1 MMKGNK
7 AGTYLQTSSV
17 EAFSFPEVIL
27 FNKMTCFSAPGE
39 VFKSFNIPVNNW
51 YNSGAESLKHPSMF
65 LKVAFRNY
73 CDSALFCVLFC
84 SFIQVDVFVE
94 IECDTKTLSKLR
106 MGQSIALRSQH
117 F

>member
-1 MMKGNK
+1 MKGNK
-7 AGTYLQTSSV
+7 AGNYLQISSV
-17 EAFSFPEVIL
+17 EAFSFSKAIL

-39 VFKSFNIPVNNW
+39 VFKSFNIPVNHW
-51 YNSGAESLKHPSMF
+51 YNSGAENLKHASMS

-73 CDSALFCVLFC
+73 YESAFFCVLFY
-84 SFIQVDVFVE
+84 FIHVDVFVK